1 MLFTKSISDQF
12 WRSYRKKLIF
22 FIFHVLQD
30 LPNSYSQLHVKC
42 RPVDIDL
49 RCNALPIPISFS
61 VIMWPQNIPGENP
74 DQGTLFWSFCPSACP
89 SPPALFVCFLSPTA
103 MKLTSDNDEG
113 DLLLVLPLHV
123 LQEPAPKLQRV
134 PGSDELS
141 LRFLSTQR

>member
-1 MLFTKSISDQF
+1 MLSTKSTSSQF
-12 WRSYRKKLIF
+12 WRSYRKKSSF
-22 FIFHVLQD
+22 FVFHVLQF
-30 LPNSYSQLHVKC
+30 LPNGYSQLHANC

-49 RCNALPIPISFS
+49 RCNALPIPISFW
-61 VIMWPQNIPGENP
+61 VIMWLQNIPGENP
-74 DQGTLFWSFCPSACP
+74 DQGTLFWSFCPLACP